1 MDIKTNVL
9 GKGIVVVRDG
19 VSQIVNFDHL
29 NPESN
34 AMALALYSRSPRSV
48 LDHLVKIEEVG
59 PEKFMGSFYV
69 GYGHKSI
76 GDCGSTTICFENVSL
91 LAAKAIQDWALYN
104 GQEASTRYL
113 DMGAQTIVD
122 PINTVESRLIL
133 FEWMKL
139 YRKILDELIPLL
151 QKRHPYEPGQ
161 DEKDWVK
168 AIKAKAFDIARG
180 FLPAGIT
187 TYVGWHTNLR
197 QAHDHL
203 QQLEHFPL
211 VEIPPLAEMAR
222 IALRQKY
229 PSSFSHKKYLEQE
242 AYLAKMGSDLT
253 YFDFNID
260 RFKATSHLNNERLA
274 RYTSALTERPQKT
287 ELPAVIRNAGDI
299 VFEFLLDFGSYR
311 DLQRQR
317 SVVLPLPLLTTRHGF
332 HDWYLY
338 QLGLSTELRAHA
350 LEVLALQEKRIADL
364 PVSDE
369 VRQYYIALG
378 YKVACEM
385 TANLPAAVYVAEL
398 RAGQTV
404 HPTLRIIA
412 QEMGNYLEE
421 TVPGIK
427 MYHDCNP
434 DIWNIKRGKQDIVKK
449 AD

>member
-1 MDIKTNVL
+1 MDIETNVL

-19 VSQIVNFDHL
+19 ISQIVNFDHL
-29 NPESN
+29 DPESN

-48 LDHLVKIEEVG
+48 LDHLQKIEEAG
-59 PEKFMGSFYV
+59 PEKFMGSYYV

-113 DMGAQTIVD
+113 DMGAQPLID
-122 PINTVESRLIL
+122 PLGTTESKAIL
-133 FEWMKL
+133 DEWMNL
-139 YRKILDELIPLL
+139 YRKILDDLIPLL
-151 QKRHPYEPGQ
+151 EKKHPYESGQ
-161 DEKDWVK
+161 DEKDWAK

-211 VEIPPLAEMAR
+211 AEVRSLVGMAR
-222 IALRQKY
+222 TILQKKY
-229 PSSFSHKKYLEQE
+229 PSSFSHKKYFEQE
-242 AYLAKMGSDLT
+242 AYLSKMGSDLT
-253 YFDFNID
+253 YFYFDINH
-260 RFKATSHLNNERLA
+260 FKATSRLDNVRLA
-274 RYTSALTERPQKT
+274 RYTSVLTERPQKT

-317 SVVLPLPLLTTRHGF
+317 SVILPLPLLTTRHGF

-338 QLGLSTELRAHA
+338 QLGLSSELHAHA
-350 LEVLALQEKRIADL
+350 LEVLAQQEKRIADL

-404 HPTLRIIA
+404 HPTLRVVA

-421 TVPGIK
+421 TIPGIK
-427 MYHDCNP
+427 MYHDCSP
-434 DIWNIKRGKQDIVKK
+434 DTWNIKRGKQDIVKK